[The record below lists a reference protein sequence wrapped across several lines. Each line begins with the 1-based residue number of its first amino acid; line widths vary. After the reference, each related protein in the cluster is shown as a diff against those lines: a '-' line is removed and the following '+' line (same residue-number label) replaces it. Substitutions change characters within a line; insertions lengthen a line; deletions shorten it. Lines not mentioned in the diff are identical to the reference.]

1 MSKINILIP
10 AAGAGS
16 RFAKEGYIK
25 PKPFIDVLGKPM
37 IVRVLENLKVDDAH
51 YIIILQKSHFEQE
64 KELCNLIAKDYNV
77 SFVCVETL
85 TEGTACSVLHARE
98 LINNDTPLMIAN
110 SDQIVDIDI
119 QKYIDDA
126 LDRGLDGSILC
137 FRDLKKKP
145 QMVFCQDG

>member
-16 RFAKEGYIK
+16 RFAKEGYTK

-64 KELCNLIAKDYNV
+64 KELCNLKIIM
-77 SFVCVETL
+77 L
-85 TEGTACSVLHARE
+85 
-98 LINNDTPLMIAN
+98 
-110 SDQIVDIDI
+110 
-119 QKYIDDA
+119 A
-126 LDRGLDGSILC
+126 LYA
-137 FRDLKKKP
+137 
-145 QMVFCQDG
+145 